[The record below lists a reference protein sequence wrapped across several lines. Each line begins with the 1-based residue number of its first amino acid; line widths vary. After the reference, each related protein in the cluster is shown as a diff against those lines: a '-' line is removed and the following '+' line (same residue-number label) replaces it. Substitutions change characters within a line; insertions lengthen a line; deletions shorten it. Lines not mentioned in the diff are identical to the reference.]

1 MASWDV
7 ALFPLADA
15 ILVNRLREAVF
26 FRLLFSGISGAD
38 KCRHDAPRGCPG
50 VPVKRRASPPC
61 WNFPTVIFYF
71 FPAVARFFRA
81 AGAAPS
87 FQPSP
92 ASTLYQFEN
101 DR

>member
-1 MASWDV
+1 M
-7 ALFPLADA
+7 PM
-15 ILVNRLREAVF
+15 
-26 FRLLFSGISGAD
+26 
-38 KCRHDAPRGCPG
+38 
-50 VPVKRRASPPC
+50 KRRASPTLLE
-61 WNFPTVIFYF
+61 FPHGHFYF

-87 FQPSP
+87 FQPAP